1 MQNNAVGG
9 QQCGDAWYILNRSD
23 FVVHRHCG
31 DSQNISVQALFERT
45 EVDESFVV
53 NRNGLNRE
61 SLTHGKPPSCG
72 QDAFVLDGTHEDTLP
87 AGRRTPRKTK
97 QGEVV
102 GFSGSGGEDDFIG
115 VGSDQGGDR
124 DGRFANRFVC
134 LPSRQDYHC
143 S

>member
-1 MQNNAVGG
+1 MQHNAVGR
-9 QQCGDAWYILNRSD
+9 QQCGDVWYILNRPD

-45 EVDESFVV
+45 EVDESFAV

-61 SLTHGKPPSCG
+61 FLAQGKPPNCG
-72 QDAFVLDGTHEDTLP
+72 QDAFVLNGAHEDTLP

-102 GFSGSGGEDDFIG
+102 GFSGPGGEDDFIG
-115 VGSDQGGDR
+115 VGPDQR
-124 DGRFANRFVC
+124 RTRSSNNAFSQ
-134 LPSRQDYHC
+134 L
-143 S
+143 